1 MAKRNTGI
9 THVPTPSADDRGEV
23 RSFRKRMKN
32 GRDILV
38 IGTDSKEA
46 EDIIGSRNED
56 IESNE
61 RKYGYWHPDVRD
73 HADEVE
79 IPLDHIVKDGP
90 DQGAP
95 RKTRTG
101 RSIFMV
107 PAMPWKDE

>member
-1 MAKRNTGI
+1 MATKKTGV
-9 THVPTPSADDRGEV
+9 TPVPTPSADARGEV
-23 RSFRKRMKN
+23 RSFRTRMKN

-61 RKYGYWHPDVRD
+61 RKHGYWHPDQ
-73 HADEVE
+73 
-79 IPLDHIVKDGP
+79 GP
-90 DQGAP
+90 SRPTD
-95 RKTRTG
+95 TG

>member
-61 RKYGYWHPDVRD
+61 RKHGYWHPDVRN

-79 IPLDHIVKDGP
+79 IPADHIVKGQR
-90 DQGAP
+90 DQGP
-95 RKTRTG
+95 SRTTDTG

-107 PAMPWKDE
+107 PAMPWKDA

>member
-61 RKYGYWHPDVRD
+61 RKHGYWYPDVRNN
-73 HADEVE
+73 ADEIE
-79 IPLDHIVKDGP
+79 SPADHITKP
-90 DQGAP
+90 GAEAP
-95 RKTRTG
+95 PSRETGTG

-107 PAMPWKDE
+107 PALPWKNT

>member
-38 IGTDSKEA
+38 IGTNSKEA

-61 RKYGYWHPDVRD
+61 RKHGYWHPDVRNN
-73 HADEVE
+73 ADEVE
-79 IPLDHIVKDGP
+79 IPIDHIVKDHP
-90 DQGAP
+90 DQP
-95 RKTRTG
+95 PSRTTETG

-107 PAMPWKDE
+107 PDLPWKDS